1 VLEKLF
7 LDIVLNEQVQ
17 SIVVLVDRILVVGM
31 QKVVVLLPEEI

>member
-1 VLEKLF
+1 MEKLF